1 MSGRLAV
8 GFLKSEPLSV
18 RMITAEDSSKASRT
32 TALPLRAPS
41 QAAVVGRAGEGWGA
55 GRGEKNG
62 IYIMCM
68 FSFYF
73 TSLSAVS
80 PPLSEDTWLYA
91 TR

>member
-1 MSGRLAV
+1 MSNERQIGC

-18 RMITAEDSSKASRT
+18 HMITAEDSSKAWRT
-32 TALPLRAPS
+32 TALPLCAPS
-41 QAAVVGRAGEGWGA
+41 QAAVGGRR
-55 GRGEKNG
+55 GRGAEEKG

-80 PPLSEDTWLYA
+80 PPLAEDTWLYA